1 MAQWV
6 TPGRVTTPYSA
17 LTWNA
22 STMTWDIGEV
32 NTDPYNYGTL
42 ATTSQAYKNITQG
55 TPSTFN
61 QYSGCPVGQV
71 MGPDGVCRK
80 DPTWIGDA
88 TTTTGGGSS
97 GGGGSGGGDS
107 GGGTD
112 TGNQQYQTGSGTGTG
127 SSQQTDPYKDY
138 MSSIGTNQFYS
149 TGNDYSALPGGM
161 NNWTDEAFYDW
172 GLDKGYITASGIGGA
187 QESKF
192 PGWLNIPAQYM
203 NDKKFQWWKDSAI
216 ERGLIKEHRE
226 KHPTEGVISQLELL
240 KKRGEDKGFGG
251 GGLLNITKNAEE
263 TWNEIIETPLPLI
276 DIEFNNENVGPYN
289 YQKRKVDYI
298 NSIPATFMESIANAG
313 EAELEKSF
321 LNDWITQEEARQDE
335 WNKTG
340 TYTNEFGKKFGVGPD
355 QGIERFKGLDKIK
368 TYEEQVKD
376 IQSKLNSGFYDSL
389 GSATKTQ
396 IYDPLLQKYEMTGP
410 GVGQW
415 VEDGQFVDFDP
426 GLDAEGRRRARA
438 KKLLWEQQ
446 QEEANKIKPKFKP
459 KGMFF
464 IGTSAGNS
472 AYNMTTAQTG
482 QYIGASVYKS
492 PDKASNVGG
501 HYQQNGKFV
510 DTNGTVVGSGSMS
523 DSIYAMINGT
533 AVNKVL
539 DRTFKNKGSTNV
551 MHNVAQQMFEND
563 KITEEEYKKVTNYKD
578 KNDYQ
583 QDGNN
588 TTIHENGTVTT
599 MGSGTTGTSYG
610 PVGSGGVHSTGGG
623 SGGHQNA
630 GNTGSSGKKDKII
643 CTEMYRQTNL
653 NDWKEAMKLWY
664 LFQKKYL
671 TPTHQVGY
679 HFLFKPFVKGMKKS
693 KILTAIG
700 SHFAKQRT
708 KDIKHIMFGTKFS
721 LLGRIYRIMFEP
733 ICYTTGLLLTYK
745 EKLAWQ

>member
-55 TPSTFN
+55 IPSTFN
-61 QYSGCPVGQV
+61 QYSGCPVGQI

-88 TTTTGGGSS
+88 TTTTTGGDS

-112 TGNQQYQTGSGTGTG
+112 TGNQQYQTGSGTGT
-127 SSQQTDPYKDY
+127 SSGQQTDPYKDY
-138 MSSIGTNQFYS
+138 MSSVGTNKFYS

-172 GLDKGYITASGIGGA
+172 GLDKGYITESGIGGPMQSKLKFGIFGVGA
-187 QESKF
+187 Q
-192 PGWLNIPAQYM
+192 LM

-216 ERGLIKEHRE
+216 ERGLIREHRE
-226 KHPTEGVISQLELL
+226 KHPTEGVISKFELL
-240 KKRGEDKGFGG
+240 KKRGEGEGFGG
-251 GGLLNITKNAEE
+251 GKLLDITKDKDVDAES
-263 TWNEIIETPLPLI
+263 TWQSLVVEPVKEYPLYDERTVSAPYDKAANELAIQVINDQLSDEEKRLA
-276 DIEFNNENVGPYN
+276 EFDKTGY
-289 YQKRKVDYI
+289 YI
-298 NSIPATFMESIANAG
+298 N
-313 EAELEKSF
+313 
-321 LNDWITQEEARQDE
+321 R
-335 WNKTG
+335 
-340 TYTNEFGKKFGVGPD
+340 FGKKFGPGAD
-355 QGIERFKGLDKIK
+355 IGIEVYKGNQFIK
-368 TYEEQVKD
+368 DLQK
-376 IQSKLNSGFYDSL
+376 Q
-389 GSATKTQ
+389 KTQ
-396 IYDPLLQKYEMTGP
+396 YEDEILKGFSTITEM
-410 GVGQW
+410 
-415 VEDGQFVDFDP
+415 FDP
-426 GLDAEGRRRARA
+426 YLGKWVKKSPGLEAEARRRARSE
-438 KKLLWEQQ
+438 KLLAEQ
-446 QEEANKIKPKFKP
+446 QEEESKIKPKFKP
-459 KGMFF
+459 KDMFN
-464 IGTSAGNS
+464 IGTDAGNA
-472 AYNMTTAQTG
+472 AYNMSTAQTG

-501 HYQQNGKFV
+501 HYQQNGTFV
-510 DTNGTVVGSGSMS
+510 QSDGTVTAGGSMS

-533 AVNKVL
+533 AVDSVL
-539 DRTFKNKGSTNV
+539 DRTFKNKGSANV
-551 MHNVAQQMFEND
+551 MHNVAEEMFQNGQ
-563 KITEEEYKKVTNYKD
+563 ITEAEKDKVTNYKTKD
-578 KNDYQ
+578 DYQ
-583 QDGNN
+583 SEENN
-588 TTIHENGTVTT
+588 LTIHENGQVV
-599 MGSGTTGTSYG
+599 GGGTTGQSLG
-610 PVGSGGVHSTGGG
+610 PAGSGSAGT
-623 SGGHQNA
+623 SGGNQNA
-630 GNTGSSGKKDKII
+630 GNTGSGSKNKDKII

-664 LFQKKYL
+664 LFQKKHL

-679 HFLFKPFVKGMKKS
+679 HFLFKPFVRGMKKS

-721 LLGRIYRIMFEP
+721 LLGRTYRIIFEP
-733 ICYTTGLLLTYK
+733 ICYIIGLILTRK